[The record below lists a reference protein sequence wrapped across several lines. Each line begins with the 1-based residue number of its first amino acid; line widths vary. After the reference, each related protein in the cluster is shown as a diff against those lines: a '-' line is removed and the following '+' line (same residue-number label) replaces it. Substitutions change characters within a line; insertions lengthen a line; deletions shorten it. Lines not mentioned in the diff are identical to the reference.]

1 MEVSLNLPLVQ
12 QLIPEYQVFLHQV
25 LLHGDVFHVDV
36 LVEVEVE
43 RGIQQVNQQQLPE
56 GAHRAGCLDSLQDT
70 HVDGSEQKEEDAGAC
85 QGLVEISLFHLVLI
99 VKVEEGVLVVPEE
112 GRGNLI
118 CLLLYGLL
126 FE

>member
-1 MEVSLNLPLVQ
+1 M
-12 QLIPEYQVFLHQV
+12 

-56 GAHRAGCLDSLQDT
+56 GAHRAGCLNSLQDA

-85 QGLVEISLFHLVLI
+85 
-99 VKVEEGVLVVPEE
+99 
-112 GRGNLI
+112 
-118 CLLLYGLL
+118 
-126 FE
+126 

>member
-12 QLIPEYQVFLHQV
+12 QLIAEYQVFLHQV
-25 LLHGDVFHVDV
+25 LLHRDVFHVDV

-43 RGIQQVNQQQLPE
+43 WGIQQVNQQQLPQ
-56 GAHRAGCLDSLQDT
+56 GAHRAGCFDSLKDT
-70 HVDGSEQKEEDAGAC
+70 HVNGSEQKEEDARAC
-85 QGLVEISLFHLVLI
+85 EGLVEISLFHLVLI

-118 CLLLYGLL
+118 CLLLDGLL